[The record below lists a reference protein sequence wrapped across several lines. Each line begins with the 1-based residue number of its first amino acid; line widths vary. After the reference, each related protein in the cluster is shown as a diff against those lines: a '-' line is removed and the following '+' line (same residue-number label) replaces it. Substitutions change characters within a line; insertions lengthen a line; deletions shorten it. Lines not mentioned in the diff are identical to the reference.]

1 VVGGGGAGVVVVG
14 GGCGVVVGDGG
25 GGLVGGGG
33 GGTPLGMATARLTR
47 ARTVTNESCIIAV
60 VTEVETWFVGC

>member
-14 GGCGVVVGDGG
+14 GGCGVVVG
-25 GGLVGGGG
+25 GGGG
-33 GGTPLGMATARLTR
+33 GGIPLGMATARLTR

-60 VTEVETWFVGC
+60 VIEVETWFIGC